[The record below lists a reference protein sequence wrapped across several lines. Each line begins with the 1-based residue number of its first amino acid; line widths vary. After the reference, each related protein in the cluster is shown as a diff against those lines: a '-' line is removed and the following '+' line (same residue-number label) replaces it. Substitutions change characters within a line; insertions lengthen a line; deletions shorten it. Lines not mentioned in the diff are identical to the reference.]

1 MSAIDRAFIATNFE
15 EVDLEDNPDKSLCRY
30 EFYEIIVR
38 IAVEK
43 YVESGVWKTAGS
55 ALNMLLEKNIYKN
68 WAFVIPWQEWRE
80 DQLWTISIDDLYKS
94 NMESLRR
101 LYNVILEI

>member
-1 MSAIDRAFIATNFE
+1 MCQPLDQMTCPMSAIDRAFIATNFE

-43 YVESGVWKTAGS
+43 YVESGV
-55 ALNMLLEKNIYKN
+55 
-68 WAFVIPWQEWRE
+68 
-80 DQLWTISIDDLYKS
+80 
-94 NMESLRR
+94 
-101 LYNVILEI
+101 

>member
-1 MSAIDRAFIATNFE
+1 MTCPMSAIDRAFIATNFE

-43 YVESGVWKTAGS
+43 YVESGV
-55 ALNMLLEKNIYKN
+55 
-68 WAFVIPWQEWRE
+68 
-80 DQLWTISIDDLYKS
+80 
-94 NMESLRR
+94 
-101 LYNVILEI
+101 